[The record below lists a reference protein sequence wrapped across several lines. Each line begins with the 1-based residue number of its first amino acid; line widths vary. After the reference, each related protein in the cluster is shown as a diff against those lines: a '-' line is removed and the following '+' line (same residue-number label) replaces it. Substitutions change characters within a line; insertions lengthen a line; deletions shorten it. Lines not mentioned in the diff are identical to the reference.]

1 MSNYI
6 ETLPEQIKEY
16 FHVLSPEIPE
26 FIYEYIEAP
35 EMQRL
40 AGISITPG
48 TDYTNIFKNLMFYS
62 RLVHSIGVSLIVWNF
77 TKDKKQALAGLFHD
91 IANPAF
97 SHCVDFLHG
106 DYEKQESTEELTTT
120 IIKNSE
126 YIMSRLKR
134 DGITLEEVEDYKL
147 YPIAD
152 NSTPQLSADRLE
164 YTFSNGYAFMPVW
177 KADEVKQIYSD
188 IEVLKNENGIAELG
202 FKTKE
207 IAEFFIEKIKVLWIG
222 WIEDK
227 DRFAMQVIADI
238 LKLMVNENL
247 ITEKEFYKYSEKGI
261 LKIAQKS
268 GVQRIVNAVKG
279 YENATEVFTADE
291 PKEGV
296 YNIKLVSKRRYINPL
311 VKQDEVNKRLA
322 DISPKTKDIIDKY
335 FEYDMSKYVYSNFDI

>member
-6 ETLPEQIKEY
+6 ETLPETIKEY
-16 FHVLSPEIPE
+16 FHILSPEIPD

-40 AGISITPG
+40 KEISITPG
-48 TDYTNIFKNLMFYS
+48 TDYTNIFNNVMFYS
-62 RLVHSIGVSLIVWNF
+62 RLAHSIGVSLIVWNF

-91 IANPAF
+91 IANPVF
-97 SHCVDFLHG
+97 SHCIDFFHG
-106 DYEKQESTEELTTT
+106 DYETQESTEELTTT

-147 YPIAD
+147 YPVAD
-152 NSTPQLSADRLE
+152 NSTPKVSADRLE

-177 KADEVKQIYSD
+177 NKGEVQKIYSD
-188 IEVLKNENGIAELG
+188 ITVLKNEDGIIELG

-227 DRFAMQVIADI
+227 DRFAMQAVADI
-238 LKLMVNENL
+238 LKLMIQEKL
-247 ITEKEFYKYSEKGI
+247 IVEDDFYKYGEKEI
-261 LKIAQKS
+261 IDMAKKC
-268 GVQRIVNAVKG
+268 GVTRIENAVKNF
-279 YENATEVFTADE
+279 EKATEIFTANE
-291 PKEGV
+291 AKEGV
-296 YNIKLVSKRRYINPL
+296 YNIKIIAKRRYINPL
-311 VKQDEVNKRLA
+311 VKQGDEVKRIA
-322 DISPKTKDIIDKY
+322 DISPKTKEIIDKY